1 MRGISWL
8 GYPIRLDEVSLAGQ
22 NCDTSL
28 FRSIEMIAN
37 ESRSAPGG
45 GLRSDAIN
53 KDDRFCPVTNC
64 ELVAGERR

>member
-22 NCDTSL
+22 NWDTSL

-53 KDDRFCPVTNC
+53 KR
-64 ELVAGERR
+64 

>member
-37 ESRSAPGG
+37 ESRSDRLVDFGRM
-45 GLRSDAIN
+45 RST
-53 KDDRFCPVTNC
+53 KDDGFRPVTNC